1 MVALAADVGA
11 VVDSSVRLV
20 FRKGRVVGVCLTCA
34 MESGGK
40 SAQELFGWLAAQ
52 VGSGY
57 GQAEVIFGA
66 DNEAVGC
73 RLEVSYDLSFF
84 M

>member
-1 MVALAADVGA
+1 MENDV
-11 VVDSSVRLV
+11 R
-20 FRKGRVVGVCLTCA
+20 RGV
-34 MESGGK
+34 
-40 SAQELFGWLAAQ
+40 QELFRWMAAQ